1 MEDYNKEFKIDIPK
15 KQSALKAE
23 IISFLNSTSG
33 EIYLGVDDSETI
45 HYDLINEKKKVWEE
59 ILSNWIVNA
68 FNPDVTNLIYIYP
81 NETPF
86 RIKIFKGKE
95 RPYFYKDGEGFNTK
109 GVYVRV
115 GSTKRLASFDEI
127 QRMIRQHN
135 QHDYERLL
143 CHRDDLTF
151 NYVEN
156 RFKEK
161 GVLFDKYALS
171 LIDKDD
177 KYNNA
182 ALLLSDQNPTISKF
196 AVFQGTT
203 VNVFLD
209 KKEFTGSILKQLD
222 DILYFANLSNRKKIT
237 ITGKP
242 ERDEYLDIP
251 ERALREAIV
260 NCYCHRDWTL
270 SGDIKIEFYDDRVQI
285 FSPGSLPDGLTLE
298 NIKMGMVAKRNK
310 IIVDTLDK
318 ADVIENYASGVR
330 RIFEDYAHFKKQ
342 PEYYI
347 SDNGVIVT
355 LFNRNYDIQNDGQN
369 GGQNDGQNDGQ
380 KISTK
385 DRLEKIIKYIESDSA
400 ITADRLKDLL
410 NVSKRTIERDIE
422 KLRKDNKI
430 EYVGSAK
437 DGRWI
442 VKTKN

>member
-33 EIYLGVDDSETI
+33 EIYLGVDDSGTI

-369 GGQNDGQNDGQ
+369 DGQNGGQNDGQ

>member
-1 MEDYNKEFKIDIPK
+1 VEDYNKEFKIDIPK

-33 EIYLGVDDSETI
+33 EIYLGVDDSGTI

-115 GSTKRLASFDEI
+115 GGTKRLASFDEI

>member
-209 KKEFTGSILKQLD
+209 KKEFTSSILKQLD

-369 GGQNDGQNDGQ
+369 DGQNGGQNDGQ

>member
-33 EIYLGVDDSETI
+33 EIYLGVDDSGTI

-115 GSTKRLASFDEI
+115 GSTKRPASFDEI

>member
-33 EIYLGVDDSETI
+33 EIYLGVDDSGTI

-115 GSTKRLASFDEI
+115 GSTKRLTSFDEI

>member
-222 DILYFANLSNRKKIT
+222 EVLYFANLSNRKKIT
-237 ITGKP
+237 ISGKP